1 MLSVSSNKPAGRFF
15 IKTNYDY
22 ISVITIAFLSKMRVF
37 RKAGFYSLLDV
48 SISMPFI
55 LITLAFFHLS
65 CVNPFAPK
73 LDDGSLTSELITEQR
88 NPDEVLTN
96 FRYAYTFKDSLLYSN
111 VLDSAFVFQY
121 FDPEQGPSGLFI
133 SWTRETDLRTTGRLL
148 RSFDVINLEW
158 LNTIYTITEGEDE
171 TQARSF
177 RLDLASSDFSFSVS
191 GFAIFTFHRNP
202 RDGKWRLLRWVD
214 QSDL

>member
-1 MLSVSSNKPAGRFF
+1 MIVSL
-15 IKTNYDY
+15 IKYCVY
-22 ISVITIAFLSKMRVF
+22 GSCSRACLRGSAFLT
-37 RKAGFYSLLDV
+37 
-48 SISMPFI
+48 PFI
-55 LITLAFFHLS
+55 LIVLAFSHLG

-73 LDDGSLTSELITEQR
+73 LDDGSLTSQLITEQR
-88 NPDEVLTN
+88 NPEEVLTN
-96 FRYAYTFKDSLLYSN
+96 FRYAYTFKDSLLYSD

-133 SWTRETDLRTTGRLL
+133 SWTRETDLKTTGRLL

>member
-1 MLSVSSNKPAGRFF
+1 MILFVSSSKLVARFF
-15 IKTNYDY
+15 RTTCDC
-22 ISVITIAFLSKMRVF
+22 ISMIAKAFSSKMGVF
-37 RKAGFYSLLDV
+37 GRAGSKTLLGAG
-48 SISMPFI
+48 ISTPFI
-55 LITLAFFHLS
+55 LITIAFFHLN

-88 NPDEVLTN
+88 NPEEVLTN
-96 FRYAYTFKDSLLYSN
+96 FRYAYTFRDSLLYSD

-133 SWTRETDLRTTGRLL
+133 SWTRETDLKTTGRLL

>member
-1 MLSVSSNKPAGRFF
+1 M
-15 IKTNYDY
+15 
-22 ISVITIAFLSKMRVF
+22 IAKAFSSKMRVF
-37 RKAGFYSLLDV
+37 GRAGSKPLLGAG
-48 SISMPFI
+48 ISTTFI
-55 LITLAFFHLS
+55 LIAIAFSHLS
-65 CVNPFAPK
+65 CINPFAPK

-133 SWTRETDLRTTGRLL
+133 SWTRETDLKTTGRLL

>member
-1 MLSVSSNKPAGRFF
+1 M
-15 IKTNYDY
+15 
-22 ISVITIAFLSKMRVF
+22 IAKAFSSKMGVF
-37 RKAGFYSLLDV
+37 GRAGSKPLLGAG
-48 SISMPFI
+48 ISMPFI
-55 LITLAFFHLS
+55 LIAIAFFHLS

-133 SWTRETDLRTTGRLL
+133 SWTRETDLKTTGRLL

>member
-1 MLSVSSNKPAGRFF
+1 MPPAVMVKIFLTRLGVNNKYGCACLRGAA
-15 IKTNYDY
+15 
-22 ISVITIAFLSKMRVF
+22 ISTLLVWIA
-37 RKAGFYSLLDV
+37 
-48 SISMPFI
+48 
-55 LITLAFFHLS
+55 LAFAHLS
-65 CVNPFAPK
+65 CINPFAPK

-133 SWTRETDLRTTGRLL
+133 SWTRETDLKTTGRLL